1 MITTITMNPALDKTI
16 KVSAIH
22 YGEVNRVG
30 AFREDLGGKG
40 INTGRIIG
48 GFGIPTYNA
57 AILGGDN
64 RHEVMEFCQKDHME
78 MITQI
83 VPGHTRT
90 NIIIVE
96 VDQNRTTDINEQGVA
111 IDEENYKAFMA
122 KVDEA
127 ASKSSFLIM
136 GGSLAKNLPV
146 DTYGT
151 IAKTYQEV
159 CKVVIDADDDVLL
172 EGLKGSPYLI
182 KPNIHE
188 LEDALDRQLHT
199 DQEVIIAGREIIDTY
214 GVTYVL
220 VSMGSDGSLLVTKEE
235 AYRGGTVP
243 VQVVSTV
250 GAGDSMLA
258 GFIYGLEKN
267 HALEDC
273 IAIGTA
279 CSTITIRTDGYP
291 KLDLEEVLTIAKQ
304 VPVMRLKD

>member
-16 KVSAIH
+16 KVPSLT

-57 AILGGDN
+57 AILGADN
-64 RHEVMEFCQKDHME
+64 SHEVMEYCKKDAME

-90 NIIIVE
+90 NVIIVE
-96 VDQNRTTDINEQGVA
+96 MDKGQTTDINEQGVA
-111 IDEENYKAFMA
+111 IDKENYQAFMA
-122 KVDEA
+122 KVDAA
-127 ASKSSFLIM
+127 ASKSSFIIM

-146 DTYGT
+146 NTYGT
-151 IAKTYQEV
+151 IAKTYKEQ
-159 CKVVIDADDDVLL
+159 CKVVIDADDDVLM
-172 EGLKGSPYLI
+172 EGLKGSPFLI

-188 LEDALDRQLHT
+188 LEDALNRELHS
-199 DQEVIIAGREIIDTY
+199 DQEVISAGREIIDTY

-220 VSMGSDGSLLVTKEE
+220 VSMGSKGSLLVTKNE
-235 AYRGGTVP
+235 AYRGGTVATTI
-243 VQVVSTV
+243 VSTV

-258 GFIYGLEKN
+258 GFVYGLEKN

-279 CSTITIRTDGYP
+279 CSTITISTEGYP
-291 KLDLEEVLTIAKQ
+291 KLELDQVLTIAQK
-304 VPVMRLKD
+304 VPVEKLG

>member
-16 KVSAIH
+16 KVPSLT

-57 AILGGDN
+57 AILGADN
-64 RHEVMEFCQKDHME
+64 SHEVMEYCKKDSME

-90 NIIIVE
+90 NVIIVE
-96 VDQNRTTDINEQGVA
+96 MDKGQTTDINEQGVA
-111 IDEENYKAFMA
+111 IDKENYQAFMA
-122 KVDEA
+122 KVDAA
-127 ASKSSFLIM
+127 ASKSSFIIM

-146 DTYGT
+146 NTYGT
-151 IAKTYQEV
+151 IAKTYKEQ
-159 CKVVIDADDDVLL
+159 CKVVIDADDDVLM
-172 EGLKGSPYLI
+172 EGLKGSPFLI

-188 LEDALDRQLHT
+188 LEDALNRELHS
-199 DQEVIIAGREIIDTY
+199 DQEVISAGREIIDTY

-220 VSMGSDGSLLVTKEE
+220 VSMGSKGSLLVTKNE
-235 AYRGGTVP
+235 AYRGGTVATTI
-243 VQVVSTV
+243 VSTV

-258 GFIYGLEKN
+258 GFVYGLEKN

-279 CSTITIRTDGYP
+279 CSTITISTEGYP
-291 KLDLEEVLTIAKQ
+291 KLELDQVLTIAQK
-304 VPVMRLKD
+304 VPVEKLG

>member
-16 KVSAIH
+16 KLPALI

-48 GFGIPTYNA
+48 GFGISTYNGV
-57 AILGGDN
+57 ILGADN
-64 RHEVMEFCQKDHME
+64 SHEVMEYCKKDGME
-78 MITQI
+78 MIVQL

-90 NIIIVE
+90 NIKVVE
-96 VDQNRTTDINEQGVA
+96 MDKDMTTDINEQGVA
-111 IDEENYKAFMA
+111 IDEDKYRLFMDQ
-122 KVDEA
+122 VDEV
-127 ASKSSFLIM
+127 ASKSSFIIM
-136 GGSLAKNLPV
+136 GGSLAKGLPT
-146 DTYGT
+146 DAYGS
-151 IAKTYQEV
+151 IAKRYKDV
-159 CKVVIDADDDVLL
+159 SKVVIDADDEVLL

-188 LEDALDRQLHT
+188 LADALDREIKT
-199 DQEVIIAGREIIDTY
+199 DEEVIAAGREIITTY

-220 VSMGSDGSLLVTKEE
+220 VSMGSQGSLLVTEQA

-243 VQVVSTV
+243 TTIVSTV

-258 GFIYGLEKN
+258 GFVYGLEQE

-279 CSTITIRTDGYP
+279 CSTLTISTDGYP
-291 KLDLEEVLTIAKQ
+291 KLELEDVLAIAKK
-304 VPVMRLKD
+304 VPVKKID